1 MSTIHG
7 VNLVDLKKLPS
18 QEIIESKVI
27 PMLLF
32 RDMKINLLTFIY
44 NQAWQYE
51 QHVHLFRV
59 GIWVESL
66 SYPCPS
72 NLQYTHIHTYIH
84 TYIVNKQR

>member
-32 RDMKINLLTFIY
+32 RDMKITLLTFIY
-44 NQAWQYE
+44 NQAW
-51 QHVHLFRV
+51 
-59 GIWVESL
+59 
-66 SYPCPS
+66 
-72 NLQYTHIHTYIH
+72 
-84 TYIVNKQR
+84 